1 MSLIKRIFDLVSGVI
16 LVVVLS
22 PLLLLIALA
31 VKITSKGPVIH
42 WSARVG
48 KNGVLFKMPKFRS
61 MRTDAP
67 VTGSHRLLE
76 PEIFL
81 TPIGS
86 FIRRSSMDELPQL
99 FSILKGDMSFVGPR
113 PIIRQQE
120 NFIALR
126 AASDVHKVLPGMT
139 GWAQVNGRD
148 ELTTAEKIALDV
160 EYMHRQSIWFD
171 MKIIGITIIRI
182 ITGKDISH

>member
-1 MSLIKRIFDLVSGVI
+1 MKRVFDLVSGVI
-16 LVVVLS
+16 LVVILS
-22 PLLLLIALA
+22 PLMLLIALA
-31 VKITSKGPVIH
+31 VKTTSKGPVIH

-48 KNGVLFKMPKFRS
+48 KNGVVFKMPKFRS

-67 VTGSHRLLE
+67 VTGSHRLTE
-76 PEIFL
+76 PETFL
-81 TPIGS
+81 IPIGS

-113 PIIRQQE
+113 PIILQQE

-126 AASDVHKVLPGMT
+126 EAAYVDKVLPGMT

-148 ELTTAEKIALDV
+148 ELTIAEKIALDV
-160 EYMHRQSIWFD
+160 EYMHKQPIWFD
-171 MKIIGITIIRI
+171 MKIIGITIIKVMA
-182 ITGKDISH
+182 GKDISH